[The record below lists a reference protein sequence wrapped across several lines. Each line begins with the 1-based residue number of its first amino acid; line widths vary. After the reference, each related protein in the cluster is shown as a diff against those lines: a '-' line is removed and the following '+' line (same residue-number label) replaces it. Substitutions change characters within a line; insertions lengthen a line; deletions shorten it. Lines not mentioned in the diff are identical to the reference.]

1 MGEKP
6 MCKKCISES
15 MDVMKGQMNKDG
27 DGKESKVNQAAQM
40 LGLQPL

>member
-1 MGEKP
+1 

-27 DGKESKVNQAAQM
+27 DGKESKDN
-40 LGLQPL
+40 